1 MNMTNNIVHDKMD
14 EKDMP
19 IEEVYDINE
28 ENEIANTEY
37 EKEPI
42 DSNGLKN
49 SISKQ
54 IWSIKDIVKKIQAD
68 ELILDPEYQRRED
81 LWSNEKKVQFIE
93 SLLMGIHVPPIYTVE
108 LEEDEDDLFAGTMYE
123 VVDGKQRMHTI
134 KTFFNNEFKLEAKYL
149 SYFKEE
155 VGNKKYLEL
164 MQDSAGKKFMQDL
177 GSYVIDNYVIKSTV
191 GTSLK
196 YDIFERLNKGAKKLN
211 PNEIRRASYSSELIK
226 YIDNIVEDLHEKE
239 LTEYLK
245 IFNKGDY
252 KRFNDCGKYY
262 AALAFEH
269 NTNIEFKVVDN
280 YNSRP
285 VEMINNYLEAVQK
298 KVISFDIDHVNSV
311 LNSYN
316 QLAIIEGI
324 TSHEIYAFVGFV
336 SRNLLTL
343 EQVAIIRTKE
353 KFNETI
359 TASATTTRLVNKRIK
374 IIMDYINENP
384 SC

>member
-1 MNMTNNIVHDKMD
+1 MNITNKEEFDITEESDMTSQ
-14 EKDMP
+14 
-19 IEEVYDINE
+19 EEYDINE

-37 EKEPI
+37 EKEAI

-54 IWSIKDIVKKIQAD
+54 IWSIKDIVKKIQSD

-108 LEEDEDDLFAGTMYE
+108 LEEDEEDLFAGTMYE

-134 KTFFNNEFKLEAKYL
+134 KTFFNNDFKLEAKYL

-155 VGNKKYLEL
+155 VGNKKYQEL
-164 MQDSAGKKFMQDL
+164 MQDSSGKKFMQDL

-226 YIDNIVEDLHEKE
+226 HIDNIVEELHESN

-269 NTNIEFKVVDN
+269 NINIDEKVVDN

-285 VEMINNYLEAVQK
+285 VEMINNYLEAIQRK
-298 KVISFDIDHVNSV
+298 IIAFDIQHVNTV
-311 LNSYN
+311 LNAYN
-316 QLAIIEGI
+316 ELAIIEGI

-343 EQVAIIRTKE
+343 DQVAIIRTKKE
-353 KFNETI
+353 FNETI
-359 TASATTTRLVNKRIK
+359 TASATTTRLVNKRIQ
-374 IIMDYINENP
+374 IIMDFINENS

>member
-1 MNMTNNIVHDKMD
+1 MTNNIVHEIRD
-14 EKDMP
+14 ESDMTTDE
-19 IEEVYDINE
+19 IYDINE

-81 LWSNEKKVQFIE
+81 LWNNEKKVQFIE

-108 LEEDEDDLFAGTMYE
+108 LEDDEDDLFAGTMYE

-155 VGNKKYLEL
+155 VGNKKYQEL

-211 PNEIRRASYSSELIK
+211 PNEIRRASYSSDLIK
-226 YIDNIVEDLHEKE
+226 YIDNKVEDLHENK

-269 NTNIEFKVVDN
+269 NTNIEAKVVDN

-298 KVISFDIDHVNSV
+298 KVISFDREHVNLV
-311 LNSYN
+311 LQSYN
-316 QLAIIEGI
+316 QLAIIDGI
-324 TSHEIYAFVGFV
+324 SSHEIYALVVFVTQKLITLDQVTEIRANDKF
-336 SRNLLTL
+336 RNTLT
-343 EQVAIIRTKE
+343 TS
-353 KFNETI
+353 
-359 TASATTTRLVNKRIK
+359 SATTTRLVNKRIE
-374 IIMDYINENP
+374 IIVDYIDEN
-384 SC
+384 SGC